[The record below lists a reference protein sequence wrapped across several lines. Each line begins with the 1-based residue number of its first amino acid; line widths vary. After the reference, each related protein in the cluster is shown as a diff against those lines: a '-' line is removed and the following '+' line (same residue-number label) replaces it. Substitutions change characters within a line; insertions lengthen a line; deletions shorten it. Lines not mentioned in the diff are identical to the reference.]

1 MLTRTALMLVIG
13 QLVNVVPLKVLYLI
27 CVIFFE
33 AGSAICGAVRLSS
46 VGARGM
52 RCDLGHGAIL
62 ERAL

>member
-33 AGSAICGAVRLSS
+33 AGSAICGAVRLFS